1 MKNFLA
7 EARTWL
13 AAFVLLILSP
23 CMVLLSLWQMAD
35 ALFADRLL
43 VALWFYF
50 MACLNADVLR
60 GLVDTWR
67 TVKAEAKQADALGS
81 DDINDGDDLIDR
93 MGAYAMVAQGGAR

>member
-1 MKNFLA
+1 MKHFLA

-23 CMVLLSLWQMAD
+23 CAVLLSLWEMAD

-50 MACLNADVLR
+50 LACLNADTLR
-60 GLVDTWR
+60 KLVDTWR
-67 TVKAEAKQADALGS
+67 AVRDEAKQADTLGS

-93 MGAYAMVAQGGAR
+93 MGAYAMAAQGGAR